1 MTKLK
6 AFIKLIRVQQ
16 WVKNSFIFLPMFFGL
31 RITEFGLLVN
41 AIWAFFGFSLVAS
54 AVYVFNDWL
63 DIESD
68 KLHPKKKDRPLASG
82 VVTKTEALVLISVLI
97 LAGVGIYVVFINN
110 FFATLLLSFYIIQ
123 NIFYTI
129 KLKNIA
135 IVDITII
142 AIGFVIRIL
151 MGGVVTGT
159 ELSNWIIL
167 ITFLLA
173 LFLGLTKRRDDV
185 LIFLKTGDL
194 TRKNIGGYNLEFLNA
209 SMTIMSS
216 IVIVSYIMYTI
227 SPPVMARVG
236 NYLYLTTFFVI
247 LGIMRHLQIV
257 FVEQKSGDPSKIL
270 LGDRLLQ
277 LIIIGWIVSFIV
289 ILYFKK
295 LPII

>member
-1 MTKLK
+1 MNKIK
-6 AFIKLIRVQQ
+6 AFIKLIRVPQ

-31 RITEFGLLVN
+31 RITEFSLLIN
-41 AIWAFFGFSLVAS
+41 ATLAFFGFSLVAS

-82 VVTKTEALVLISVLI
+82 IVSKSEAIILIAI
-97 LAGVGIYVVFINN
+97 LLSLGIGIYVLFIKNVY
-110 FFATLLLSFYIIQ
+110 ATLLLSLYIIQ

-277 LIIIGWIVSFIV
+277 LIILGWIIAFVV

-295 LPII
+295 LTVL